1 MGPLTRLE
9 RSARSGD
16 LAGTEKTENF
26 VLDPKGL
33 ADLLMQIDEGII
45 SGKIAKEIFK
55 EMVETKKDAQ
65 EIIEE
70 KGLVQIKD
78 KEMIERI
85 IEEVLAENEDSLN
98 KYFTGKE
105 KVFGFFV
112 GEVMKK
118 SKGKANPKLVNEI
131 LRERLKR

>member
-1 MGPLTRLE
+1 MTSTKGLADWYEEGLRYYPHPKIFSNWMMGEVLRELK
-9 RSARSGD
+9 
-16 LAGTEKTENF
+16 EKKIKIENF

-70 KGLVQIKD
+70 KGLV
-78 KEMIERI
+78 
-85 IEEVLAENEDSLN
+85 
-98 KYFTGKE
+98 
-105 KVFGFFV
+105 
-112 GEVMKK
+112 
-118 SKGKANPKLVNEI
+118 
-131 LRERLKR
+131 